1 MQEPNRTELLNRLG
15 LMEQMIAEGR
25 SATERWGWVFL
36 LWGTGPLIAMWW
48 EAQWPHAALAW
59 PVVMGICVVVNGAVL
74 AARKRRGDARTTAMR
89 SVGAI
94 WRAVGVTVLL
104 LALGAAVS
112 RALDLRSLCV
122 ALFALAAVAHGAS
135 TLILR
140 WLPQSLAAIVW
151 WTALMGAFVVPANR
165 LHVLAA
171 AALLLGNVAFGAWL
185 TYREW
190 SRGDE

>member
-1 MQEPNRTELLNRLG
+1 MVT
-15 LMEQMIAEGR
+15 
-25 SATERWGWVFL
+25 
-36 LWGTGPLIAMWW
+36 
-48 EAQWPHAALAW
+48 
-59 PVVMGICVVVNGAVL
+59 GICIIVNGAVL
-74 AARKRRGDARTTAMR
+74 AARKRREDARTTAMR

-112 RALDLRSLCV
+112 GALDLRSLSV
-122 ALFALAAVAHGAS
+122 ALFALAAVAHGTS

-151 WTALMGAFVVPANR
+151 WMALMGAFVVPANR

-185 TYREW
+185 TWREW